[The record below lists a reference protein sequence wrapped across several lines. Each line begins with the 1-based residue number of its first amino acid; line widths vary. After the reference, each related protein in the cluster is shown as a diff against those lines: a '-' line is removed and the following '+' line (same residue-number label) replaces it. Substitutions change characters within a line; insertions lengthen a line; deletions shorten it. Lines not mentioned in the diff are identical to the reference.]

1 MTEMVIT
8 VKQIVKQLTI
18 FIVIGLTY
26 FGIEM
31 AVRGRSDVSMIICA
45 GVIGVIVG
53 LLNDVFSYDM
63 LVQTQLSIGA
73 IVATVCEGVTGLI
86 LVGIYGFNP
95 VWDYSGLW
103 GTFFWGQCNIWFSLI
118 WVGLVFV
125 AILIADS
132 IDYYLFGGERAY
144 YKVSKGKVWFMLPEK
159 KT

>member
-1 MTEMVIT
+1 M
-8 VKQIVKQLTI
+8 KQIVKQLTI

-31 AVRGRSDVSMIICA
+31 AVRGRSDISMIICA

-53 LLNDVFSYDM
+53 LLNDIFSYDM
-63 LVQTQLSIGA
+63 LIQTQLSVGT

-103 GTFFWGQCNIWFSLI
+103 GNFFWGNVIF
-118 WVGLVFV
+118 GFR
-125 AILIADS
+125 
-132 IDYYLFGGERAY
+132 LFG
-144 YKVSKGKVWFMLPEK
+144 SD
-159 KT
+159 

>member
-1 MTEMVIT
+1 MA

-45 GVIGVIVG
+45 GIIGVIVG
-53 LLNDVFSYDM
+53 LLNDIFSYDM
-63 LVQTQLSIGA
+63 LIQAQLFIGSV
-73 IVATVCEGVTGLI
+73 IATVCEGITGLI
-86 LVGIYGFNP
+86 LVAIYGFNP

-103 GTFFWGQCNIWFSLI
+103 GNFFWGQCNIWFCVI

-132 IDYYLFGGERAY
+132 IDYYLFDGERPY
-144 YKVSKGKVWFMLPEK
+144 YKASKGKVWFMLPEK

>member
-1 MTEMVIT
+1 MIT

-31 AVRGRSDVSMIICA
+31 TVRGRSDVSMIICA
-45 GVIGVIVG
+45 GIIGVIVG
-53 LLNDVFSYDM
+53 LLNDIFSYDM

-73 IVATVCEGVTGLI
+73 IVATVCEGITGLI
-86 LVGIYGFNP
+86 LVAIYGYNP
-95 VWDYSGLW
+95 VWDYSDLW
-103 GTFFWGQCNIWFSLI
+103 GTFFWGQCNIWFCVI

-132 IDYYLFGGERAY
+132 IDYYLYGGERPY
-144 YKVSKGKVWFMLPEK
+144 YKVGKGKVWFMLPEK